1 MMIERGIHGY
11 CMQETCLLRSFSR
24 TIRGHLLLHHG
35 ITKKPCHMGWMSS
48 AVTMILGPA
57 LLRDWNMAGKPP
69 PITSTINSKFTGRMI
84 GATLCFLKRPNNS
97 FDKYHKRGRG
107 KIKIF
112 LDWIYHPV
120 ENDDQKR
127 FNEELA
133 SFYNN
138 ILRSAKLLSGQ
149 DVNPNIGV
157 LSKMFRDVIGPN
169 RIDNRNTKGK
179 KLLFLLAIIKFR
191 VL

>member
-1 MMIERGIHGY
+1 MPQGLNEQRISIN
-11 CMQETCLLRSFSR
+11 
-24 TIRGHLLLHHG
+24 
-35 ITKKPCHMGWMSS
+35 
-48 AVTMILGPA
+48 LGPTI
-57 LLRDWNMAGKPP
+57 LRACNMTGKRP
-69 PITSTINSKFTGRMI
+69 PITSAINSEFPVWMI
-84 GATLCFLKRPNNS
+84 GITPCFPNLSNKKS
-97 FDKYHKRGRG
+97 NRYHKRGRG

-138 ILRSAKLLSGQ
+138 ILSSAKLLSGQ

>member
-1 MMIERGIHGY
+1 MTKNPFHRGQTNSGVAI
-11 CMQETCLLRSFSR
+11 
-24 TIRGHLLLHHG
+24 
-35 ITKKPCHMGWMSS
+35 
-48 AVTMILGPA
+48 ILCPSI
-57 LLRDWNMAGKPP
+57 LRDCNMTGKPR
-69 PITSTINSKFTGRMI
+69 PITSTINYKFTGRMI

-133 SFYNN
+133 SFYNA
-138 ILRSAKLLSGQ
+138 ILWNAELLAVQ
-149 DVNPNIGV
+149 DVNSNIGV
-157 LSKMFRDVIGPN
+157 
-169 RIDNRNTKGK
+169 
-179 KLLFLLAIIKFR
+179 
-191 VL
+191 